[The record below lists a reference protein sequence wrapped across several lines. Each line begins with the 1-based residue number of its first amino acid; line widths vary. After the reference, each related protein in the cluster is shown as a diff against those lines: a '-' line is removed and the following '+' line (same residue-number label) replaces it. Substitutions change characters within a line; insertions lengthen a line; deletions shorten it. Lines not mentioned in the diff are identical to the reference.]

1 MEGRRVRRR
10 RARAEGLVVGRQTG
24 SAVAVVGVGRSGSA
38 GSVGGVFFRVFV
50 AIFSEFVCLILA
62 FQVFF
67 RPRWLICGPVLVL
80 AQDSILFCTS
90 WQEKRKIRG
99 TRDPDLQKI

>member
-1 MEGRRVRRR
+1 MEGRRERRR

-50 AIFSEFVCLILA
+50 AILENLYVLFWH
-62 FQVFF
+62 FQEFF
-67 RPRWLICGPVLVL
+67 RPRCPICGHVIVLV
-80 AQDSILFCTS
+80 QDSILFCTS
-90 WQEKRKIRG
+90 WQEKRKFRG
-99 TRDPDLQKI
+99 T